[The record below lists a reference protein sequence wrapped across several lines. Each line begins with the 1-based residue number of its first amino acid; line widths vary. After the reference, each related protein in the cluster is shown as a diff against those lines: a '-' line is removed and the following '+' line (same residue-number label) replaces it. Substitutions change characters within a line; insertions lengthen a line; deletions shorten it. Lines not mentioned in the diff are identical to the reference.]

1 MDSKI
6 YWLLAFVG
14 LYWSY
19 CIFWG
24 IKGAIT
30 SKSKTVVTVA
40 NTLSGPELITNTF
53 RTLMSSIVG
62 APPFPNALEPYA
74 TVNYI
79 WTLSC
84 LTVDELNR
92 PDATYRKYG
101 PRIIICR
108 SGASTIAENIISG
121 TPAIYFPL
129 ENTSGNFSQF
139 LPV

>member
-1 MDSKI
+1 MDPFLISPNI
-6 YWLLAFVG
+6 DING
-14 LYWSY
+14 LNSAVE
-19 CIFWG
+19 G
-24 IKGAIT
+24 SANQIKGAIT

-40 NTLSGPELITNTF
+40 NTLSGPELITNSF
-53 RTLMSSIVG
+53 RTLMSRSVG

-101 PRIIICR
+101 PRKIKRCDNR
-108 SGASTIAENIISG
+108 
-121 TPAIYFPL
+121 
-129 ENTSGNFSQF
+129 
-139 LPV
+139 